1 MNRLEKERDLEKNW
15 LITIFAFMAGS
26 AVGSFLNVLIYRLPL
41 GRSVIAPPSA
51 CPVCGSKIK
60 PWHNI
65 PILSYLLLR
74 GKCAACGTTIS
85 ARYPFVETLTG
96 LAWAAMYLRS
106 FGQPWFASHLIM
118 ITGLIPVTFIDLD
131 HKIIP
136 DRLSLGGIILGFA
149 LSFVN
154 GLGWKASLIGLAAG
168 GLSLWAVAEGYR
180 LAAKREGM
188 GFGDV
193 KLLAAIGAFLGWK
206 AVVMTVVVAS
216 ITGAVTGLAAMK
228 LTKGG
233 RHMEI
238 PFGPF
243 LSFGAA
249 LYLYRGTE
257 ILAWYLGT

>member
-1 MNRLEKERDLEKNW
+1 M
-15 LITIFAFMAGS
+15 
-26 AVGSFLNVLIYRLPL
+26 NVLIYRLPI
-41 GRSVIAPPSA
+41 GRSVITPPSA
-51 CPVCGSKIK
+51 CPVCGQKIK
-60 PWHNI
+60 PWQNI
-65 PILSYLLLR
+65 PVISYLLLR
-74 GKCAACGTTIS
+74 GKCANCRTPIS
-85 ARYPFVETLTG
+85 WRYPLVELLTG

-149 LSFVN
+149 LSFTN
-154 GLGWKASLIGLAAG
+154 GLGWKESLIGLAAG
-168 GLSLWAVAEGYR
+168 GIGLWVVAEGYR

-193 KLLAAIGAFLGWK
+193 KLLAAIGAFLGWE
-206 AVVMTVVVAS
+206 AVIMTVVISS
-216 ITGAVTGLAAMK
+216 ITGAVIGVAAMQISK
-228 LTKGG
+228 SG

-243 LSFGAA
+243 LSLGAA
-249 LYLYRGTE
+249 IYLYKGTE
-257 ILAWYLGT
+257 ILAWYLGGG